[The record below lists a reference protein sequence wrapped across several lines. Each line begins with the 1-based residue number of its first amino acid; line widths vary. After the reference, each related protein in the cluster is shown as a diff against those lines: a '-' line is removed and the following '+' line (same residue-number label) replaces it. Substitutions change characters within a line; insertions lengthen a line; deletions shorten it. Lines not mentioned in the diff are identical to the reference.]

1 MCYKYLWDNLAA
13 DDFPSEKFFTYFG
26 LNPQYNLCQDL
37 KVISSDSGF
46 SASTLDDV
54 VGYYRNTCR
63 MLAPAHDQ
71 LLLSRLFVERC
82 CMSNHGSPPNP
93 NQGTAMEPKK
103 TRMRRWLGYVS
114 PVNELRK
121 RPIKAPQGNEG
132 LKVRR
137 K

>member
-1 MCYKYLWDNLAA
+1 MLERLNLDGIGNSLELITFKSNRRKNDLNLLKY
-13 DDFPSEKFFTYFG
+13 FEKE
-26 LNPQYNLCQDL
+26 
-37 KVISSDSGF
+37 
-46 SASTLDDV
+46 
-54 VGYYRNTCR
+54 
-63 MLAPAHDQ
+63 
-71 LLLSRLFVERC
+71 LLIWNSRLFVERC

-132 LKVRR
+132 LQVRR